1 MRLAV
6 ALMLVSLPV
15 HSPAQEPDLTTALMT
30 STAKIEA
37 QGSLGTGFIL
47 GQPLAGDP
55 ARAAYVFVTAAHV
68 LVEAK
73 SDVAVLHLRKRSG
86 EAFERLPV
94 KIQIRAG
101 GRPLWTQHPTADVA
115 AMRLKLPEDAHLL
128 LAPTDLLASDDRL
141 RQLAVGPGEELLVL
155 GFPFGAES
163 STAGF
168 PILRS
173 GRIASYPLLPAK
185 EVKTFL
191 MDFQVFKGNSGGP
204 VFLMSKLRAGAG
216 GTLAAGPVLSLVG
229 LVSQE
234 QQFRERIESLAEI
247 TVRTH
252 RMGLALV
259 VHAHFIRETI
269 DLLPPFATR

>member
-6 ALMLVSLPV
+6 ALVLVSLPV

-37 QGSLGTGFIL
+37 QGSLGTGFLL

-55 ARAAYVFVTAAHV
+55 TRAAYVFVTAAHV
-68 LVEAK
+68 LAESK
-73 SDVAVLHLRKRSG
+73 SGVAVLHLRKRAG
-86 EAFERLPV
+86 NGFGRLPV

-101 GRPLWTQHPTADVA
+101 GKPLWTQHPTADVA
-115 AMRLKLPEDAHLL
+115 VMRLKLPEDAHLM

-163 STAGF
+163 SAAGF

-204 VFLMSKLRAGAG
+204 VFLMSKPRAGS
-216 GTLAAGPVLSLVG
+216 GTGAAVPVLSLVG

-234 QQFRERIESLAEI
+234 QQFRERIQSLAEI
-247 TVRTH
+247 TVRNH
-252 RMGLALV
+252 RMGLAVV

-269 DLLPPFATR
+269 DLLPPFIAR

>member
-1 MRLAV
+1 MRLAA

-30 STAKIEA
+30 STVKIEA
-37 QGSLGTGFIL
+37 QGSLGTGFLL

-55 ARAAYVFVTAAHV
+55 KRAAYVFVTAAHV
-68 LVEAK
+68 LAESK
-73 SDVAVLHLRKRSG
+73 SDIAVLHLRKRSSDG
-86 EAFERLPV
+86 FERLPV

-101 GRPLWTQHPTADVA
+101 GKPLWTQHPTADVA
-115 AMRLKLPEDAHLL
+115 LMRLKLPEEAHLL
-128 LAPTDLLASDDRL
+128 LAPTDLLASDERL

-163 STAGF
+163 SPSGF

-173 GRIASYPLLPAK
+173 GRIASYPLLPAR

-191 MDFQVFKGNSGGP
+191 MDFQVFRGNSGGP
-204 VFLMSKLRAGAG
+204 VFLMSKQREGSG

-234 QQFRERIESLAEI
+234 QQFRERIQSLAEI

-252 RMGLALV
+252 RLGLAVV

-269 DLLPPFATR
+269 DLLPPFISR